1 MVGFE
6 AAAEDVTEPFW
17 AQANPS
23 HDERVV
29 LALHVSHAD
38 AGDAGV
44 LVVVEVAAPEEV
56 IPDGHVDAVV
66 IGQAVL
72 IVEVADA
79 PAGVIFGE
87 EMLETVSW
95 VVALAPRFE
104 VELPDVLLVDEDVPR
119 ARDAVPPQLAGVG
132 IPRNIPGN

>member
-1 MVGFE
+1 MITNDGVVGFE
-6 AAAEDVTEPFW
+6 SAAEDVTEPFW

-23 HDERVV
+23 HDERIVF
-29 LALHVSHAD
+29 ALHVSHAD
-38 AGDAGV
+38 AGDAGI

-66 IGQAVL
+66 VGQAVL

-87 EMLETVSW
+87 EVLEAVRR
-95 VVALAPRFE
+95 VVALAPRF
-104 VELPDVLLVDEDVPR
+104 
-119 ARDAVPPQLAGVG
+119 
-132 IPRNIPGN
+132 